1 MKQSINQLAV
11 LTGFDRR
18 TITRRLRPLTPEI
31 DGKAHLYESLDALP
45 LLFGGAR
52 HDGELLDLSQE
63 RAHLAREQ
71 TRVTELK
78 RRQLE
83 GELIPADIV
92 LDRWSQIAA
101 TVRQRLL
108 AIPTKVAGLAAHRSA
123 GEVESI
129 VKTEIYA
136 VLTEFSELP
145 RYTE

>member
-1 MKQSINQLAV
+1 MSQTN
-11 LTGFDRR
+11 
-18 TITRRLRPLTPEI
+18 
-31 DGKAHLYESLDALP
+31 H
-45 LLFGGAR
+45 GGAR
-52 HDGELLDLSQE
+52 PGAGRPRGSASDAHRRYGEA
-63 RAHLAREQ
+63 RARKETALAELREMQ
-71 TRVTELK
+71 AAKTR
-78 RRQLE
+78 